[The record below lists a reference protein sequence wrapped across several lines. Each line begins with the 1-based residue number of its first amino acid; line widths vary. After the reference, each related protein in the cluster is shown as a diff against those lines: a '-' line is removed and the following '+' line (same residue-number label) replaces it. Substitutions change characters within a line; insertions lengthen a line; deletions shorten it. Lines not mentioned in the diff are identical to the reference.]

1 MVGLLA
7 VALTVPAAM
16 ALNDAGPSKVAETRL
31 SGAAP
36 TQPSEPTTPSA
47 AASTGRPDGPVV
59 GGPRARVQP
68 GVVFTAKP
76 TPDPAV
82 LKARRAAEKAA
93 KAEAAA
99 SAPFTFRIGTF
110 NVLGS
115 QHTVPGGPRAGYPPA
130 SSRTPAAANLLIKHG
145 VDIIG
150 MQEMQA
156 DQLRGLQARTGMAAY
171 PGFSWGEVETDNSIL
186 YDDSMFELV
195 SGDSFTIPFMGR
207 PRPQPIARFRHL
219 ATGRE
224 FYVVNTH
231 PSAGDGPYLA
241 QRRQG
246 QAALVAVVNDLQ
258 ESGLPVFVT
267 GDMNDREEFY
277 CRVVPAAGLVA
288 PNGGSYTSGC
298 RPPPSPLPV
307 DWVVGSGATW
317 SGYWRDTTPVNQRIS
332 DHFIISAT
340 ADVG

>member
-1 MVGLLA
+1 MVGVLV

-16 ALNDAGPSKVAETRL
+16 ALNDTGSSKVAETRL
-31 SGAAP
+31 SGAAHLE
-36 TQPSEPTTPSA
+36 PSGSATPSA
-47 AASTGRPDGPVV
+47 ASETGVPAGPVV
-59 GGPRARVQP
+59 GGARGRPQP
-68 GVVFTAKP
+68 GLVFQTAKP
-76 TPDPAV
+76 EPDPAIA
-82 LKARRAAEKAA
+82 KARRAAEKAA
-93 KAEAAA
+93 KAA

-130 SSRTPAAANLLIKHG
+130 SSRTPAAANLIIKHG

-150 MQEMQA
+150 MQEMQG
-156 DQLRGLQARTGMAAY
+156 DQLRGLQSRTGMAAY
-171 PGFSWGEVETDNSIL
+171 PGFAWGEVETDNSIL
-186 YDDSMFELV
+186 YDPGMFELV

-207 PRPQPIARFRHL
+207 PRPQPIARFKHL

-231 PSAGDGPYLA
+231 PSAGEGPYLA

-246 QAALVAVVNDLQ
+246 QAALVAIVNQLQ
-258 ESGLPVFVT
+258 ESGLPVLVT
-267 GDMNDREEFY
+267 GDMNDRQEFY
-277 CRVVPAAGLVA
+277 CRVVPPAGLVA
-288 PNGGSYTSGC
+288 PNGGSYAAGC

-307 DWVVGSGATW
+307 DWVVGSGVTW
-317 SGYWRDTTPVNQRIS
+317 SSYWRDTTPVNQRIS